1 MLDRPLN
8 PEGVSPIF
16 GRDDRRPAGWAIS
29 EGYVDYPQAV
39 AAMEARVE
47 AIAAGEAGELVWLLE
62 HPPLYTAGVSAKPG
76 DLLDAGR
83 FPVHRSGRGG
93 QFTYHGPGQRVA
105 YLMLD
110 LNRRERDVRAFVA
123 ALEAWVI
130 GALDSFNVKGELREQ
145 RVGVW
150 VDRGHGREDKV
161 AAIGVKLRRWVSFH
175 GIALNVEPDLSHF
188 SGIVPCG
195 VTEHGVTSLV
205 DLGLPVTL
213 AEADAAL
220 KASFR
225 QVFGEVEPAPPP
237 L

>member
-8 PEGVSPIF
+8 PDGVSPIF
-16 GRDDRRPAGWAIS
+16 GRDDGRPASWAVS
-29 EGYVDYPQAV
+29 EGYVDYPDAV

-47 AIAAGEAGELVWLLE
+47 AIAAGEASELVWLLE
-62 HPPLYTAGVSAKPG
+62 HPPLYTAGVSAKAG
-76 DLLDAGR
+76 DLLDAHR

-110 LNRRERDVRAFVA
+110 LNRRQRDVRAFVA

-130 GALDSFNVKGELREQ
+130 GALDRFNVRGELREH

-150 VDRGHGREDKV
+150 VERAGREDKI

-175 GIALNVEPDLSHF
+175 GVALNVEPELSHF

-195 VTEHGVTSLV
+195 VTGHGVTSLV
-205 DLGLPVTL
+205 DLGLPVSMD
-213 AEADAAL
+213 EADLAL

-225 QVFGEVEPAPPP
+225 AVFGDVEPAPAP